1 LTQINKELEQL
12 KLIGLKEDD
21 ALEMMRQIGS
31 YKSSFKESFSIV
43 KEEADLRILMHGYT
57 GRVVK
62 KSLLA
67 VVLVVLFCTAVNK
80 LCYLTYL

>member
-1 LTQINKELEQL
+1 MTQINKELEQL

-31 YKSSFKESFSIV
+31 YKSSVKESFSIV

-62 KSLLA
+62 KSFLA
-67 VVLVVLFCTAVNK
+67 VVLVVLFWTAVNK